1 MRYRFPA
8 ALALLA
14 ALALGLAA
22 CGDTW
27 RGAVK
32 DTGENLQAVGKA
44 TDKAGQ
50 NIEEDADKAE

>member
-1 MRYRFPA
+1 MSYSRPA

-32 DTGENLQAVGKA
+32 DTGDNLQAVGGA
-44 TDKAGQ
+44 TERAGE
-50 NIEEDADKAE
+50 NIEDEAEETR